1 MNDENHF
8 KERIIKVLSKH
19 PEGLSIAE
27 ISQLIDA
34 DRHTVAKYIHEL
46 IGGEKI
52 YQRDLGTIKLHY
64 LPSRLIQPVKE
75 KEILEKLKR
84 HIK

>member
-8 KERIIKVLSKH
+8 KERILKVISTH

-27 ISQLIDA
+27 ISEFVKA
-34 DRHTVAKYIHEL
+34 NRHTVTKYIHEL
-46 IGGEKI
+46 IGAEKI

-64 LPSRLIQPVKE
+64 LPSRLIHPVKE

-84 HIK
+84 QIR

>member
-8 KERIIKVLSKH
+8 KERIEKVLSKH
-19 PEGLSIAE
+19 PEGLSISE
-27 ISQLIDA
+27 ISLVLKA
-34 DRHTVAKYIHEL
+34 DRHTITKYIHEL
-46 IGGEKI
+46 IGAEKI

-64 LPSRLIQPVKE
+64 LPSRLILPVKE

-84 HIK
+84 QIK